1 LTLEHTQMSFA
12 SKVAEW
18 INQIIREHNL
28 GFDGADI
35 EIKEPKTRKR
45 ADVIIWENKTAQKVS
60 LHIEIWDPLTDP
72 WGKVEDAYIKATKY
86 KAPHFVVWNITHF
99 YCFETFKEGDFLDK
113 LWFPHTGVPD
123 KVTDAKT
130 YGEAI
135 LKYKDEIKKFLE
147 FFLIEFDQI
156 YKGVKPKPALGID
169 EKFIYMLRG
178 AIHTLSI
185 PVFNYIKEKTQKDL
199 EFRKRLIEYFR
210 EQMWTFRNQDEDYD
224 KVARQYA
231 YLLVIKLL
239 FYDILAST
247 PPFNRK
253 LKKLTIPAT
262 IRKGEELKKIIDNRL
277 EEAHKVTG
285 TYEVILFSDFLD
297 SIVPP
302 DDIVDQIR
310 GLAENLANYDFSK
323 IDYEVLGLIFQKLIP
338 EDERHKLGQYF
349 TRPDVVDLIL
359 GFCIRSPD
367 DKVLDGACG
376 AGTFLVRAYVRKK
389 LLKKE
394 KSHRELLS
402 ELYGVDIAKFP
413 ALLSMINLV
422 SRNLSQLENAPS
434 IIQKDFFDVKP
445 GKEYPA
451 VEVRGNKARIWRVKL
466 PMEFDAVVMNPPYTR
481 QEEMEDI
488 VEEEKEKTYERC
500 IKDWKEMRKDKY
512 TKERKPKISKRSSIY
527 VYFFIHGGYFLREG
541 GRTGFITSNSWL
553 DTDYG
558 GDLQRYFLENFKI
571 VAIIESKVERW
582 FEDADINTA
591 ITILERCSNPE
602 ERDNNMVKFVLLK
615 KPLSELIPRAEK
627 PGDEAER
634 WRRIEE
640 LVKLVES
647 TNTYYEDDRIRIFP
661 KKQRELWEEGYD
673 EEEQDYVGSKWG
685 KYLRAPQIFFKILEK
700 GRGRLVPLREFAEVR
715 RGFTT
720 GANEFFYLTK
730 EEVLRKGIERE
741 FWMRPMLREEWDSI
755 KDLIPEK
762 DIWIDRGGN
771 YFKQS
776 QYAGRYRPEDVLICG
791 NVIWIPNYVVKS
803 PREGKSILLNPR
815 DLKHVVLLIH
825 RDKDQLR
832 DTNVLKHIELGERQG
847 LHTRPTCKS
856 RRRWYE
862 LDEIRGTILTMMS
875 LNDRHIFWLNNVG
888 AFIDARLYGITP
900 KPRYKDMVKPI
911 LAALN
916 STVTYLLVEL
926 SGRLNLGQ
934 GALDVKVY
942 EYASVPIVNPALLMP
957 YLNKIEAVLN
967 KASGREMGSVFE
979 ELGASSPNE
988 VSLDKVKPDRRE
1000 LDKIVMSEILG
1011 LSEEEQLEVYR
1022 AVVDLVKSR
1031 MERARSVESKRKES
1045 KKEELEATVNLYVQE
1060 FSRMHN
1066 ELVKRFKSFPDAYL
1080 GNDVKAR
1087 IIGVP
1092 ATSKAVAC
1100 FDLVEGYYVDYGSG
1114 KVKCKSM
1121 DEAKYVALAVLAGK
1135 TSISVPEDKSTLAS
1149 ILAKQEEVVREL
1161 ASKID
1166 EFLELNITD
1175 NKLREKIK
1183 PLLMRKLLGVDH
1195 LEYTCQQST
1204 SKRSRKKTS

>member
-1 LTLEHTQMSFA
+1 LSLEYTQMSFA
-12 SKVAEW
+12 SKVAGW
-18 INQIIREHNL
+18 INQIIRDHNL
-28 GFDGADI
+28 GFDEADI
-35 EIKEPKTRKR
+35 EIMEPKTRKR
-45 ADVIIWENKTAQKVS
+45 ADVIIWENKKAQKVA

-113 LWFPHTGVPD
+113 LWFPHAGAPD

-130 YGEAI
+130 YREAI
-135 LKYKDEIKKFLE
+135 EKYEDEIKKFLK

-178 AIHTLSI
+178 AIHSLSI
-185 PVFNYIKEKTQKDL
+185 PVFNYIKEKAQKDL

-224 KVARQYA
+224 KVARQYI

-310 GLAENLANYDFSK
+310 ELAENLANYDFSK
-323 IDYEVLGLIFQKLIP
+323 IDYEVLGFIFQKLIP

-349 TRPDVVDLIL
+349 TRSDVVDLIL

-367 DKVLDGACG
+367 DKVLDGASG
-376 AGTFLVRAYVRKK
+376 AGTFLVRAYVKKK

-413 ALLSMINLV
+413 ALLSMINLA
-422 SRNLSQLENAPS
+422 SRNLAQLENIPN
-434 IIQKDFFDVKP
+434 IIQRDFFDVEP

-451 VEVRGNKARIWRVKL
+451 VEVRYNRAHVWRVEL
-466 PMEFDAVVMNPPYTR
+466 PREFDAVVMNPPYTR

-488 VEEEKEKTYERC
+488 VEEEKKKVYERC
-500 IKDWKEMRKDKY
+500 IKDWKEMNKDKY
-512 TKERKPKISKRSSIY
+512 TKEKKPKISKRSSIY

-541 GRTGFITSNSWL
+541 GRMGFITSNSWL

-615 KPLSELIPRAEK
+615 KPLSELIPIANK

-640 LVKLVES
+640 LVKLIEN
-647 TNTYYEDDRIRIFP
+647 TNTYYEDDKIRIFP
-661 KKQRELWEEGYD
+661 KKQKELWEEGYD
-673 EEEQDYVGSKWG
+673 DEEQEYAGSKWG
-685 KYLRAPQIFFKILEK
+685 RYLRAPQIFFRILEK
-700 GRGRLVPLREFAEVR
+700 GKDKLIPLKVIAFIR

-720 GANEFFYLTK
+720 GADEFFYLTDENVK
-730 EEVLRKGIERE
+730 NWDIE
-741 FWMRPMLREEWDSI
+741 
-755 KDLIPEK
+755 
-762 DIWIDRGGN
+762 
-771 YFKQS
+771 S
-776 QYAGRYRPEDVLICG
+776 QYLYP
-791 NVIWIPNYVVKS
+791 VIRS
-803 PREGKSILLNPR
+803 PRESKYIIIRPN
-815 DLKHVVLLIH
+815 DLKHKVLLVH
-825 RDKDQLR
+825 ADKRDLAGTKVLR
-832 DTNVLKHIELGERQG
+832 YIEWGERQG
-847 LHTRPTCKS
+847 FHRRPTCAS
-856 RRRWYE
+856 RDRWYDLGSRE
-862 LDEIRGTILTMMS
+862 LE
-875 LNDRHIFWLNNVG
+875 
-888 AFIDARLYGITP
+888 
-900 KPRYKDMVKPI
+900 K
-911 LAALN
+911 
-916 STVTYLLVEL
+916 
-926 SGRLNLGQ
+926 
-934 GALDVKVY
+934 
-942 EYASVPIVNPALLMP
+942 LLMP
-957 YLNKIEAVLN
+957 RLHYERHIVFYGHSVYADDGFFEIVPYNKEYMSTLLAYMNSTLFALFKEIY
-967 KASGREMGSVFE
+967 GSVGLGEGALYTSGIDIKKLPVINVSTIGIEHLEKLKRIVMKMSQREVKSIFD
-979 ELGASSPNE
+979 ELGARLPE
-988 VSLDKVKPDRRE
+988 DVSLNKVMSDRRE
-1000 LDKIVMSEILG
+1000 LDKIVMREILG

-1031 MERARSVESKRKES
+1031 MERARSVESKKRERG
-1045 KKEELEATVNLYVQE
+1045 EQELETMVTLYVQE
-1060 FSRMHN
+1060 FSRMHG
-1066 ELVKRFKSFPDAYL
+1066 ELVKRFKSFPDGYL
-1080 GNDVKAR
+1080 GKDVKTR
-1087 IIGVP
+1087 IIRVP

-1100 FDLVEGYYVDYGSG
+1100 NNLVEGFYVDYGSG

-1121 DEAKYVALAVLAGK
+1121 NEAKYVALAILAGK
-1135 TSISVPEDKSTLAS
+1135 TNILIPEDESTLAS
-1149 ILAKQEEVVREL
+1149 IVAKQEEVVREL

-1166 EFLELNITD
+1166 KFLELNVAD
-1175 NKLREKIK
+1175 KKLRERIK
-1183 PLLMRKLLGVDH
+1183 SLLLRKLLNVDH
-1195 LEYTCQQST
+1195 LKYTC
-1204 SKRSRKKTS
+1204 

>member
-1 LTLEHTQMSFA
+1 MPLEYTQMSFA
-12 SKVAEW
+12 SKVAGW
-18 INQIIREHNL
+18 INQIIRDHNL
-28 GFDGADI
+28 GFDEADI
-35 EIKEPKTRKR
+35 EIMEPKTRKR
-45 ADVIIWENKTAQKVS
+45 ADVIIWENKKAQKVA

-113 LWFPHTGVPD
+113 LWFPHAGAPD

-130 YGEAI
+130 YREAI
-135 LKYKDEIKKFLE
+135 EKYEDEIKKFLK

-178 AIHTLSI
+178 AIHSLSI
-185 PVFNYIKEKTQKDL
+185 PVFNYIKEKAQKDL

-224 KVARQYA
+224 KVARQYV
-231 YLLVIKLL
+231 YLLIIKLL

-277 EEAHKVTG
+277 EVAHKVTG

-310 GLAENLANYDFSK
+310 ELAENLANYDFSK
-323 IDYEVLGLIFQKLIP
+323 IDYEVLGFIFQKLIP

-434 IIQKDFFDVKP
+434 IIQKDFFDVEP
-445 GKEYPA
+445 GKEYSA
-451 VEVRGNKARIWRVKL
+451 VGVRGNNERMWMIKL
-466 PMEFDAVVMNPPYTR
+466 PMEFDVVVMNPPYTR
-481 QEEMEDI
+481 QEEMGDI
-488 VEEEKEKTYERC
+488 VEEEKKKVYKRC
-500 IKDWKEMRKDKY
+500 IKDWEEMRKDKY
-512 TKERKPKISKRSSIY
+512 TKEKKPKISKRSSIY

-541 GRTGFITSNSWL
+541 GRMGFITSNSWL

-571 VAIIESKVERW
+571 VAVIESKVERW

-591 ITILERCSNPE
+591 ITILERCSKPE
-602 ERDNNMVKFVLLK
+602 ERDNNIVKFVLLK

-627 PGDEAER
+627 ADDEVKR

-640 LVKLVES
+640 LVKFIEN
-647 TNTYYEDDRIRIFP
+647 TNTYYEDDKIRIFP
-661 KKQRELWEEGYD
+661 KKQKELWEEGYD
-673 EEEQDYVGSKWG
+673 DEKQEYIGSKWG
-685 KYLRAPQIFFKILEK
+685 KYLRAPQIFFRILEK
-700 GRGRLVPLREFAEVR
+700 GRDKLIPLKAVASIR

-720 GANEFFYLTK
+720 GANDFFYLTQ
-730 EEVLRKGIERE
+730 ERINELGIERE
-741 FWMRPMLREEWDSI
+741 FWMHPVKYDEWLEI
-755 KDLIPEK
+755 KDFIPQE
-762 DIWIDRGGN
+762 DIWIDKNGR
-771 YFKQS
+771 YFKES
-776 QYAGRYRPEDVLICG
+776 QYAKKYKIDDVLIDG
-791 NVIWIPNYVVKS
+791 NVIWIPNYVIIS
-803 PREGKSILLNPR
+803 TDECKSIIVNPR
-815 DLKHVVLLIH
+815 DLKYRVLLIH
-825 RDKDQLR
+825 KNKEELR
-832 DTNVLKHIELGERQG
+832 GTNVLKYIEWGEKQG
-847 LHTRPTCKS
+847 FHVRPTCKS
-856 RRRWYE
+856 RERWYDLGE
-862 LDEIRGTILTMMS
+862 RDPAKILFLRATE
-875 LNDRHIFWLNNVG
+875 DRPAIYICPCGVLHDQTFYSI
-888 AFIDARLYGITP
+888 YP
-900 KPRYKDMVKPI
+900 KDNRQTYLI
-911 LAALN
+911 ALLLN
-916 STVTYLLVEL
+916 STLINYFFREII
-926 SGRLNLGQ
+926 SGAGAALGM
-934 GALDVKVY
+934 GALWSAVY
-942 EYASVPIVNPALLMP
+942 EVGNFPFIDLSKLTTSQRHKL
-957 YLNKIEAVLN
+957 
-967 KASGREMGSVFE
+967 E
-979 ELGASSPNE
+979 ELIRSLAEKRVLTVFQELGTEDPKE
-988 VSLDKVKPDRRE
+988 VSINKVEYIRRILDQ
-1000 LDKIVMSEILG
+1000 IVLQEILG
-1011 LSEEEQLEVYR
+1011 LKVEEQLEVYR
-1022 AVVDLVKSR
+1022 AVIDLVKSR
-1031 MERARSVESKRKES
+1031 IERARSVKSKKKESRKE
-1045 KKEELEATVNLYVQE
+1045 KLEAMVNLYVQE
-1060 FSRMHN
+1060 FSEMHN

-1080 GNDVKAR
+1080 GKDVKTR
-1087 IIGVP
+1087 IIRVP

-1100 FDLVEGYYVDYGSG
+1100 SNLVEGFYVDYGSG

-1121 DEAKYVALAVLAGK
+1121 NEAKYVALAILAGK
-1135 TSISVPEDKSTLAS
+1135 TNILIPEDESTLAS
-1149 ILAKQEEVVREL
+1149 IVAKQEEVVREL

-1166 EFLELNITD
+1166 KFLELNVAD
-1175 NKLREKIK
+1175 KKLRERIK
-1183 PLLMRKLLGVDH
+1183 PLLLRKLLNVDH
-1195 LEYTCQQST
+1195 LKYTC
-1204 SKRSRKKTS
+1204 

>member
-1 LTLEHTQMSFA
+1 MSLEYTQMSFA
-12 SKVAEW
+12 SRVAEW
-18 INQIIREHNL
+18 INQIIRDHNL
-28 GFDGADI
+28 GFDGADT

-45 ADVIIWENKTAQKVS
+45 ADVLVWEKKAQKVA

-86 KAPHFVVWNITHF
+86 KAPHFVVWNLTHF

-113 LWFPHTGVPD
+113 LWFPHAGVPD

-130 YGEAI
+130 YGETI
-135 LKYKDEIKKFLE
+135 LKYEDEIKKFLE

-156 YKGVKPKPALGID
+156 YKGVKPKPPLGID
-169 EKFIYMLRG
+169 EKFVYMLRG
-178 AIHTLSI
+178 VIHSLSI
-185 PVFNYIKEKTQKDL
+185 PIFNYIKEKAQKDQ
-199 EFRKRLIEYFR
+199 EFRRRLIEYFR
-210 EQMWTFRNQDEDYD
+210 EQMWTFRGQDEDYD
-224 KVARQYA
+224 KVARQYV
-231 YLLVIKLL
+231 YLLIIKLL

-253 LKKLTIPAT
+253 LKKLTIPVT
-262 IRKGEELKKIIDNRL
+262 VRRGEELKKIIDRHL

-323 IDYEVLGLIFQKLIP
+323 LDYEVLGFIFQKLIP

-349 TRPDVVDLIL
+349 TKPDVVDLIL

-422 SRNLSQLENAPS
+422 SRDLSQLENAPN
-434 IIQKDFFDVKP
+434 IIQKDFFDVEP

-451 VEVRGNKARIWRVKL
+451 VEVRGNNAHMWMVKL
-466 PMEFDAVVMNPPYTR
+466 PVKFDVVVMNPPYTR

-488 VEEEKEKTYERC
+488 VEEEKEKAHERC

-512 TKERKPKISKRSSIY
+512 TEKMKPKMSKRSSIY

-541 GRTGFITSNSWL
+541 GRMGFITSNSWL
-553 DTDYG
+553 DTNYG

-571 VAIIESKVERW
+571 VAIIESKAERW

-615 KPLSELIPRAEK
+615 KPLSELIPIADK

-640 LVKLVES
+640 LVKLIEN
-647 TNTYYEDDRIRIFP
+647 TNTYYEDDKIRIFP
-661 KKQRELWEEGYD
+661 KKQKELWEEGYD
-673 EEEQDYVGSKWG
+673 DEEQEYTGSKWG
-685 KYLRAPQIFFKILEK
+685 KYLRAPQIFFRILEK
-700 GRGRLVPLREFAEVR
+700 GKDKLVPLKVIAFIR

-720 GANEFFYLTK
+720 GADEFFYLTDENVK
-730 EEVLRKGIERE
+730 NWDIE
-741 FWMRPMLREEWDSI
+741 P
-755 KDLIPEK
+755 
-762 DIWIDRGGN
+762 
-771 YFKQS
+771 
-776 QYAGRYRPEDVLICG
+776 QYLYPIIR
-791 NVIWIPNYVVKS
+791 S
-803 PREGKSILLNPR
+803 PRESKYIIIRPS
-815 DLKHVVLLIH
+815 DLKHKVLLVH
-825 RDKDQLR
+825 ADKRDLAGTKVLR
-832 DTNVLKHIELGERQG
+832 YIEWGERQG
-847 LHTRPTCKS
+847 FHRRPTCAS
-856 RRRWYE
+856 RDRWYDLGSRE
-862 LDEIRGTILTMMS
+862 LE
-875 LNDRHIFWLNNVG
+875 
-888 AFIDARLYGITP
+888 
-900 KPRYKDMVKPI
+900 K
-911 LAALN
+911 
-916 STVTYLLVEL
+916 
-926 SGRLNLGQ
+926 
-934 GALDVKVY
+934 
-942 EYASVPIVNPALLMP
+942 LLMP
-957 YLNKIEAVLN
+957 RLHYERHIVFYGHSVYADDGFFEIVSYNKEYMSTLLAYMNSTLFALFKEIY
-967 KASGREMGSVFE
+967 GSVGLGEGALYTSGIDIKKLPVINVSTIGIEHLEKLKRIVMKMSQREVKSIFD
-979 ELGASSPNE
+979 ELGARLPE
-988 VSLDKVKPDRRE
+988 DVSLNKVMSDRRE
-1000 LDKIVMSEILG
+1000 LDKIVMGEILG

-1031 MERARSVESKRKES
+1031 IERARSVESKKKEG
-1045 KKEELEATVNLYVQE
+1045 KREELEATVNLYVQE

-1066 ELVKRFKSFPDAYL
+1066 ELVERFKSFPDAYL
-1080 GNDVKAR
+1080 GKDVKAR
-1087 IIGVP
+1087 VIRVP

-1100 FDLVEGYYVDYGSG
+1100 SNLVEGFYVDYGSG

-1121 DEAKYVALAVLAGK
+1121 NEAKYIALAILAGK
-1135 TSISVPEDKSTLAS
+1135 TNILVPEDESTLAS
-1149 ILAKQEEVVREL
+1149 IVAKQEEVVREL

-1166 EFLELNITD
+1166 EFLELNVTD
-1175 NKLREKIK
+1175 KKLREKIK
-1183 PLLMRKLLGVDH
+1183 PLLLRKLLNIDH

-1204 SKRSRKKTS
+1204 SKRSKKKTS